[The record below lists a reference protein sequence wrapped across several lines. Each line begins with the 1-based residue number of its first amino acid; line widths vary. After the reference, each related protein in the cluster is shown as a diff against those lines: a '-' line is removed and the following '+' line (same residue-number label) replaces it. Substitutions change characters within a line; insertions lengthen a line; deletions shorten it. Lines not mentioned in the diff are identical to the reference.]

1 MDSDAPTHAQLV
13 DLDSLDT
20 PASNAVTLTEKET
33 LVLRLWD
40 QLRELELE
48 HAVLDAEKRASPS
61 STTEASQDALLAA
74 QRDALDSRAT
84 YLLRNRITDQVITTD
99 PIIKAV
105 HATNTTATTSPN
117 PLAPVNPRLLP
128 LIHTRDVLSLSHA
141 QLTTALGA
149 TATELANASAA
160 VTAANSRNRA
170 LAATLLE
177 LTAQKSKKGRGAGSV
192 REYLDGLEQHPKT
205 GGEGDDDDAMQG
217 IETAHAIP
225 DALKDELEAAE
236 REMRDAR
243 RRWRVM
249 KGVAAGVV
257 VGSGVD
263 WAEDEGLRGLVMGAD
278 DDEELNFEGEGV
290 AMEQ

>member
-1 MDSDAPTHAQLV
+1 M
-13 DLDSLDT
+13 
-20 PASNAVTLTEKET
+20 
-33 LVLRLWD
+33 
-40 QLRELELE
+40 
-48 HAVLDAEKRASPS
+48 
-61 STTEASQDALLAA
+61 
-74 QRDALDSRAT
+74 
-84 YLLRNRITDQVITTD
+84 
-99 PIIKAV
+99 
-105 HATNTTATTSPN
+105 
-117 PLAPVNPRLLP
+117 
-128 LIHTRDVLSLSHA
+128 
-141 QLTTALGA
+141 
-149 TATELANASAA
+149 
-160 VTAANSRNRA
+160 
-170 LAATLLE
+170 
-177 LTAQKSKKGRGAGSV
+177 

-225 DALKDELEAAE
+225 DALKKELEAAE

>member
-1 MDSDAPTHAQLV
+1 MDPDAPSHAQLV

-20 PASNAVTLTEKET
+20 PESDHVTLTAKEQ

-48 HAVLDAEKRASPS
+48 RALLKAGSKETPPSPTDTS
-61 STTEASQDALLAA
+61 PDALLTAERA
-74 QRDALDSRAT
+74 ALDSRAT
-84 YLLRNRITDQVITTD
+84 YLLRNRITDQVLITD
-99 PIIKAV
+99 PILKAV
-105 HATNTTATTSPN
+105 HATNSASNTAPN
-117 PLAPVNPRLLP
+117 LFAPFNYRLLP

-141 QLTTALGA
+141 QLTTDLSAR
-149 TATELANASAA
+149 TTTLANVGTA
-160 VTAANSRNRA
+160 VTAANARNKV

-177 LTAQKSKKGRGAGSV
+177 LAARKSKKNRGADSV
-192 REYLDGLEQHPKT
+192 REYLEALEGPST
-205 GGEGDDDDAMQG
+205 GGGEALDDEAMQG
-217 IETAHAIP
+217 VESASVIP
-225 DALKDELEAAE
+225 NALKAELEAAE
-236 REMRDAR
+236 REMREAQ

-278 DDEELNFEGEGV
+278 DDDELGFEGDDEV
-290 AMEQ
+290 MKE

>member
-1 MDSDAPTHAQLV
+1 MDSDAPPHAQLV

-48 HAVLDAEKRASPS
+48 RAVLDAEKR
-61 STTEASQDALLAA
+61 ASQDALLAA

-105 HATNTTATTSPN
+105 HTTNTSPTTSPN
-117 PLAPVNPRLLP
+117 PLAPLNARLLP

-225 DALKDELEAAE
+225 DALKKELEAAE

>member
-1 MDSDAPTHAQLV
+1 MDSDAPPHAQLV

-33 LVLRLWD
+33 LVLCLWD

-48 HAVLDAEKRASPS
+48 RAVLDAEKRASPS

-84 YLLRNRITDQVITTD
+84 YLLRNKITDQVITTD

-105 HATNTTATTSPN
+105 HATNTSPTTSPN

-177 LTAQKSKKGRGAGSV
+177 LTAQKSKKGRGASSV

-225 DALKDELEAAE
+225 NALKEELEAAE